1 MIMTGTMGRPSNRI
15 INDGLAIYSYGSGE
29 PLLLMPHPH
38 GIGDVSGPLM
48 QGLVRELKG
57 MGRQVVTF
65 DPPQSGRSR
74 RPARVNMAEMLE
86 CAEEALTVCGLEG
99 PVDVMGHCHGGLA
112 ALALAIERPE
122 RVRSLILVGS
132 VAAISSYK
140 RAPGALWNLSHP
152 LFWRWWFFMAAL
164 VLSHRLAMEKLM
176 WNVIRRAS
184 FVDQTYAGPRR
195 VRRRDLL
202 RRCGPRSRWLH
213 PLALRADAPRRLDYR
228 QRLQEVGVPTLV
240 VVGDYDPQMPRSC
253 SEELERGIPNARLA
267 TLERSGHFPFVE
279 EPEAFWAAIGGFLSP
294 EQAERPA
301 HQQTTGLSAP

>member
-1 MIMTGTMGRPSNRI
+1 MTGTLGRPSSRI

-29 PLLLMPHPH
+29 PLLLMPYPH
-38 GIGDVSGPLM
+38 GIGDASGPLM
-48 QGLVRELKG
+48 QGLVRGLNG

-65 DPPQSGRSR
+65 DPPQAGRSR
-74 RPARVNMAEMLE
+74 RRRARINMAEMLE
-86 CAEEALTVCGLEG
+86 CAEEALTICGIEG

-122 RVRSLILVGS
+122 RVRSLTLVGS

-140 RAPGALWNLSHP
+140 RAPGALWRLSHP
-152 LFWRWWFFMAAL
+152 LFWRWWFFMTAL
-164 VLSHRLAMEKLM
+164 VLSERMAMEKLM

-184 FVDQTYAGPRR
+184 FVDQTHAVPRR
-195 VRRRDLL
+195 VRRRDWL
-202 RRCGPRSRWLH
+202 RRCGPRSHWLH

-228 QRLQEVGVPTLV
+228 HRLQEVSVPTLV
-240 VVGDYDPQMPRSC
+240 VAGEYDPQMPRSC
-253 SEELERGIPNARLA
+253 SEELERGILNARLA

-279 EPEAFWAAIGGFLSP
+279 EPEAFWATIGGFLSP

-301 HQQTTGLSAP
+301 DQHPTGLSAP